1 MRSIDTL
8 ENQQG
13 SCSDRAD
20 AFVWCVLYPFLTIHS
35 TKERERDGQEGKKY
49 WRWERE
55 RERETAATWSWS
67 IIQVE
72 QTFLTEKILLIHIH
86 PVIISLS
93 HSRFSFYFLYSVYC
107 WDRKN
112 EKKLHTI
119 YKKRIFGKRGQ
130 RALLNVKRIRKKMLF
145 FSSSFKGPRYMC
157 LNGASEFFGYWKKK
171 KHILMYS
178 NFKRPTHRSRRR
190 AEFTIIV

>member
-13 SCSDRAD
+13 TCIDRAD

-35 TKERERDGQEGKKY
+35 TKEIEREMDKRVKNIGD
-49 WRWERE
+49 ERE

-67 IIQVE
+67 IIQLE

-93 HSRFSFYFLYSVYC
+93 HSRFSFYFFYSVYC

-130 RALLNVKRIRKKMLF
+130 RALLNVKRIRKRCC
-145 FSSSFKGPRYMC
+145 FSLLLSKDLGICVWMALRSSLVIGEKKTYPDVFKFQTP
-157 LNGASEFFGYWKKK
+157 NSP
-171 KHILMYS
+171 IT
-178 NFKRPTHRSRRR
+178 P
-190 AEFTIIV
+190 